1 MLKGQENVG
10 KNLPTVPFRE
20 ERIPFAAFGDPG
32 EALWR
37 YALMPYW
44 TAEYG
49 VMDFSFY
56 NRAHFHSQAY
66 QSEKK
71 GIKFDSSSVR
81 FLPSQVVP
89 DTRTRIYLVR
99 YQGNGQTID
108 CTQPV
113 KILREYDRQQLVS
126 AVIEQDGVIIRLV
139 DQEALAREAESIQ
152 KIPYDVILQ
161 GQTVAGTEYGGHP
174 FL

>member
-37 YALMPYW
+37 YALIPNW

-66 QSEKK
+66 QSEK
-71 GIKFDSSSVR
+71 
-81 FLPSQVVP
+81 
-89 DTRTRIYLVR
+89 
-99 YQGNGQTID
+99 
-108 CTQPV
+108 
-113 KILREYDRQQLVS
+113 
-126 AVIEQDGVIIRLV
+126 
-139 DQEALAREAESIQ
+139 
-152 KIPYDVILQ
+152 
-161 GQTVAGTEYGGHP
+161 
-174 FL
+174 